1 MKTKTFFSG
10 LLAILFLFGLANADV
25 KYPNYVG
32 HINDFAKILPADT
45 VKKLETELRKYK
57 DQTGIEIAA
66 VTVVSLEGLSVEEY
80 TIGLA
85 KKWGVGSK
93 KKDDGVVLL
102 VAPNE
107 RKVRIEVGYG
117 LEPDLT
123 DSQAGRVIRDQ
134 IIPLFKEG
142 RMADGVVAGVAGILQ
157 QLGKKPY
164 QERLEERKNA
174 PPGKEGFPVGII
186 ILLIVVLAII
196 FVIFVS
202 GFLAFF
208 DNSDKGS
215 KPSGSSGFVWTS
227 GGSGSISIGGG
238 SGDRGGG
245 GGFGGFGGG
254 GFGGGG
260 ASGSW

>member
-1 MKTKTFFSG
+1 MKIKTLFSS
-10 LLAILFLFGLANADV
+10 LLAVLFLFGLAGADV
-25 KYPNYVG
+25 KYPNFVG
-32 HINDFAKILPADT
+32 HVNDFAKIFPADT
-45 VKKLETELRKYK
+45 AKKLETELRTYK
-57 DQTGIEIAA
+57 EQTSIEIAV
-66 VTVVSLEGLSVEEY
+66 VTVPSLEGLSVEDY

-85 KKWGVGSK
+85 RKWGVGNK

-142 RMADGVVAGVAGILQ
+142 RMADGVVAGVAGVLQ
-157 QLGKKPY
+157 QLGEKPY

-174 PPGKEGFPVGII
+174 PPAKEGLPLWVIVLI
-186 ILLIVVLAII
+186 AIVIIVVIFLVVTAIME
-196 FVIFVS
+196 
-202 GFLAFF
+202 
-208 DNSDKGS
+208 SDGYS
-215 KPSGSSGFVWTS
+215 S
-227 GGSGSISIGGG
+227 GGSGYSS
-238 SGDRGGG
+238 
-245 GGFGGFGGG
+245 GGFTWSSGSSSSSDSGGGGFGGG